1 MEKVLPALWVAQD
14 AQGDEVIVSKVVVAA
29 SKVVNYLG
37 AVRVEMRKVT
47 LPTMAELRQQTVAI
61 IIVVTIIGVIIGIM
75 DWFFS
80 FTLIRTLGRLI
91 G

>member
-1 MEKVLPALWVAQD
+1 M
-14 AQGDEVIVSKVVVAA
+14 AA

-37 AVRVEMRKVT
+37 AVRVEMGKVT

-61 IIVVTIIGVIIGIM
+61 IIVVTIIGVIIGLM

>member
-1 MEKVLPALWVAQD
+1 M
-14 AQGDEVIVSKVVVAA
+14 SKVVVTA
-29 SKVVNYLG
+29 SKLVGYLG
-37 AVRVEMRKVT
+37 AVRVEMRKLT
-47 LPTMAELRQQTVAI
+47 LPTMADLRQQTVAI
-61 IIVVTIIGVIIGIM
+61 IIVVTIIGVIIGIL

>member
-1 MEKVLPALWVAQD
+1 M
-14 AQGDEVIVSKVVVAA
+14 SKVVVTAL
-29 SKVVNYLG
+29 KVVDYLG
-37 AVRVEMRKVT
+37 AVRVEMRKLT
-47 LPTMAELRQQTVAI
+47 LPTMADLRQQTVAI

>member
-61 IIVVTIIGVIIGIM
+61 IIVVTIIGVIIGLM

>member
-1 MEKVLPALWVAQD
+1 MTFAGKSVRY
-14 AQGDEVIVSKVVVAA
+14 
-29 SKVVNYLG
+29 VND
-37 AVRVEMRKVT
+37 VRAEMRKIT

-61 IIVVTIIGVIIGIM
+61 VIVVTIIGVIIGLM

>member
-1 MEKVLPALWVAQD
+1 MQIAQA
-14 AQGDEVIVSKVVVAA
+14 AQGDEVTVSKVMALA
-29 SKVVNYLG
+29 GKS
-37 AVRVEMRKVT
+37 VRYVRDVRGEMRKVT

-61 IIVVTIIGVIIGIM
+61 VIVVTIVGVIIGIM

>member
-1 MEKVLPALWVAQD
+1 
-14 AQGDEVIVSKVVVAA
+14 VSKVVATA
-29 SKVVNYLG
+29 SKLVDYLG

-61 IIVVTIIGVIIGIM
+61 IIVVTIIGVIIGLM

>member
-1 MEKVLPALWVAQD
+1 MQIAQA
-14 AQGDEVIVSKVVVAA
+14 AQGDEVTVSKVMALA
-29 SKVVNYLG
+29 GKS
-37 AVRVEMRKVT
+37 VRYVRDVRGEMRKVT

-61 IIVVTIIGVIIGIM
+61 VIVVTIVGVIIGLM

>member
-1 MEKVLPALWVAQD
+1 M
-14 AQGDEVIVSKVVVAA
+14 SKVVVTA
-29 SKVVNYLG
+29 SKMVDYLG
-37 AVRVEMRKVT
+37 AVRVEMRKLT
-47 LPTMAELRQQTVAI
+47 LPTMADLRQQTVAI
-61 IIVVTIIGVIIGIM
+61 IIVVTIIGVIIGLM

>member
-1 MEKVLPALWVAQD
+1 MT
-14 AQGDEVIVSKVVVAA
+14 A
-29 SKVVNYLG
+29 SKLVDYLG
-37 AVRVEMRKVT
+37 AVRVEMRKLT
-47 LPTMAELRQQTVAI
+47 LPTMADLRQQTVAI

>member
-1 MEKVLPALWVAQD
+1 M
-14 AQGDEVIVSKVVVAA
+14 SRVVVTA
-29 SKVVNYLG
+29 SKLVDYLG
-37 AVRVEMRKVT
+37 AVRVEMRKLT
-47 LPTMAELRQQTVAI
+47 LPTMADLRQQTVAI
-61 IIVVTIIGVIIGIM
+61 IIVLTIIGVIIGLM

>member
-1 MEKVLPALWVAQD
+1 M
-14 AQGDEVIVSKVVVAA
+14 SRVVVTA
-29 SKVVNYLG
+29 SKLVDYLG
-37 AVRVEMRKVT
+37 AVRVEMRKLT
-47 LPTMAELRQQTVAI
+47 LPTMADLRQQTVAI
-61 IIVVTIIGVIIGIM
+61 IIVVTIIGVIIGLM

>member
-1 MEKVLPALWVAQD
+1 M
-14 AQGDEVIVSKVVVAA
+14 SKVVATA
-29 SKVVNYLG
+29 SKLVDYLG

-61 IIVVTIIGVIIGIM
+61 VIVVTIIGVIIGLM

>member
-1 MEKVLPALWVAQD
+1 MQIAQA
-14 AQGDEVIVSKVVVAA
+14 AQGDEVTVSKVLALA
-29 SKVVNYLG
+29 GKS
-37 AVRVEMRKVT
+37 VRYIRDVRGEMRKVT

-61 IIVVTIIGVIIGIM
+61 VIVVTIVGVIIGLM

>member
-1 MEKVLPALWVAQD
+1 MALA
-14 AQGDEVIVSKVVVAA
+14 GKS
-29 SKVVNYLG
+29 
-37 AVRVEMRKVT
+37 VRYVRDVRGEMRKVT

-61 IIVVTIIGVIIGIM
+61 VIVVTIVGVIIGLM